1 MQRKLVEKNFDAIS
15 GKVFFQHSYFIFI
28 TTLVISNKISFIDS
42 SVYNFLI
49 SFKNDSLTNFFRF
62 ITKFSNVAF
71 LVIFVLIVLLILRNK
86 DAVFVIFNLIFLR
99 LLNYVIK
106 IIIKRD
112 RPNILR
118 LIKIGEYSFPS
129 GHAMISM
136 GVYGYLIYL
145 IYKKIKNPYIK
156 YLGIIILSLLIILIG
171 ISRIYLGVHYFS
183 DVVAGYTLSLIY
195 LIIFIRVRRKYNV

>member
-1 MQRKLVEKNFDAIS
+1 MKNKNILLIS
-15 GKVFFQHSYFIFI
+15 LIIFFIFI
-28 TTLVISNKISFIDS
+28 TTLVIYNKISFIDNN
-42 SVYNFLI
+42 VYNFLI

>member
-1 MQRKLVEKNFDAIS
+1 MKNKNILLIS
-15 GKVFFQHSYFIFI
+15 LIIFFIFI

-49 SFKNDSLTNFFRF
+49 SFKNDSLTNFFSF

-145 IYKKIKNPYIK
+145 IYKKINNLYIK

>member
-1 MQRKLVEKNFDAIS
+1 MKKKNILLIALIIF
-15 GKVFFQHSYFIFI
+15 FIFI

>member
-1 MQRKLVEKNFDAIS
+1 MKNKNILLIS
-15 GKVFFQHSYFIFI
+15 LIIFFIFI
-28 TTLVISNKISFIDS
+28 TTLVIYNKISFIDS
-42 SVYNFLI
+42 NVYNFLI

-62 ITKFSNVAF
+62 VTKFSNVAF

-86 DAVFVIFNLIFLR
+86 DAVFVIFNLIFIR

-145 IYKKIKNPYIK
+145 IYKKINNLYIK

>member
-1 MQRKLVEKNFDAIS
+1 MKNKNILLIS
-15 GKVFFQHSYFIFI
+15 LIIFFIFI

-106 IIIKRD
+106 IIIKID

>member
-1 MQRKLVEKNFDAIS
+1 MKNKNILLIS
-15 GKVFFQHSYFIFI
+15 LIIFFIFI

-42 SVYNFLI
+42 NVYNFLI

-62 ITKFSNVAF
+62 VTKFSNVAF

-145 IYKKIKNPYIK
+145 IYKKINNLYIK

>member
-1 MQRKLVEKNFDAIS
+1 MF
-15 GKVFFQHSYFIFI
+15 
-28 TTLVISNKISFIDS
+28 
-42 SVYNFLI
+42 NFLI

-183 DVVAGYTLSLIY
+183 DVVAVYTLSLIY

>member
-1 MQRKLVEKNFDAIS
+1 MKNKNILLIS
-15 GKVFFQHSYFIFI
+15 LIIFFIFI

>member
-1 MQRKLVEKNFDAIS
+1 MKNKNILLICLIIF
-15 GKVFFQHSYFIFI
+15 FIFI
-28 TTLVISNKISFIDS
+28 TTLVIFNKINFIDS

-136 GVYGYLIYL
+136 GVYVYLIYL

>member
-1 MQRKLVEKNFDAIS
+1 MKNKNILLIS
-15 GKVFFQHSYFIFI
+15 LIIFFIFI
-28 TTLVISNKISFIDS
+28 TTLVIYNKISFIDS
-42 SVYNFLI
+42 NVYNFLI

-99 LLNYVIK
+99 LLNYAIK

>member
-1 MQRKLVEKNFDAIS
+1 MKNKNILLIS
-15 GKVFFQHSYFIFI
+15 LIIFFIFI

-183 DVVAGYTLSLIY
+183 DVVSGYTLSLIY

>member
-1 MQRKLVEKNFDAIS
+1 MQKKNILLICLIIF
-15 GKVFFQHSYFIFI
+15 FIFI
-28 TTLVISNKISFIDS
+28 TTLVIYNKISFIDS

-145 IYKKIKNPYIK
+145 IYKKVKNPYIK

>member
-1 MQRKLVEKNFDAIS
+1 MKNKNILLIS
-15 GKVFFQHSYFIFI
+15 LIIFFIFI

-49 SFKNDSLTNFFRF
+49 SFKNDSLTNFFSF

>member
-1 MQRKLVEKNFDAIS
+1 MKNKNILLICLIIF
-15 GKVFFQHSYFIFI
+15 FIFI

-106 IIIKRD
+106 VIIRRD

-195 LIIFIRVRRKYNV
+195 LIIFIRVRSKYNV

>member
-1 MQRKLVEKNFDAIS
+1 MQKKNILLIS
-15 GKVFFQHSYFIFI
+15 LIIFFIFI
-28 TTLVISNKISFIDS
+28 TTLVIYNKISFIDS
-42 SVYNFLI
+42 NVYNFLI

-62 ITKFSNVAF
+62 VTKFSNVAF

-118 LIKIGEYSFPS
+118 LIKIGEY
-129 GHAMISM
+129 I
-136 GVYGYLIYL
+136 
-145 IYKKIKNPYIK
+145 
-156 YLGIIILSLLIILIG
+156 
-171 ISRIYLGVHYFS
+171 
-183 DVVAGYTLSLIY
+183 
-195 LIIFIRVRRKYNV
+195 

>member
-1 MQRKLVEKNFDAIS
+1 MKNKNILLIS
-15 GKVFFQHSYFIFI
+15 LIIFFIFI

-62 ITKFSNVAF
+62 VTKFSNVAF

-112 RPNILR
+112 RPNTLR

-145 IYKKIKNPYIK
+145 IYKKINNLYIK

>member
-1 MQRKLVEKNFDAIS
+1 MQKKNILLICLIIF
-15 GKVFFQHSYFIFI
+15 FIFI

-145 IYKKIKNPYIK
+145 IYKKVKNPYIK

>member
-1 MQRKLVEKNFDAIS
+1 MKNKNILLIS
-15 GKVFFQHSYFIFI
+15 LIIFFIFI

-183 DVVAGYTLSLIY
+183 DVLAGYTLSLIY

>member
-1 MQRKLVEKNFDAIS
+1 MKNKNILLIS
-15 GKVFFQHSYFIFI
+15 LIIFFIFI

-71 LVIFVLIVLLILRNK
+71 LVIFVLVVLLILRNK

-106 IIIKRD
+106 VIIRRD

-145 IYKKIKNPYIK
+145 IYKKINNPYIK

>member
-1 MQRKLVEKNFDAIS
+1 MKNKNILLIS
-15 GKVFFQHSYFIFI
+15 LIIFFIFI

-49 SFKNDSLTNFFRF
+49 SFKNDRLTNFFRF

>member
-1 MQRKLVEKNFDAIS
+1 MKNKNILLIS
-15 GKVFFQHSYFIFI
+15 LIIFFIFI

-129 GHAMISM
+129 GHAMISK

>member
-1 MQRKLVEKNFDAIS
+1 MKNKNILLIS
-15 GKVFFQHSYFIFI
+15 LIIFFIFI
-28 TTLVISNKISFIDS
+28 TTLVIYNKISFIDS
-42 SVYNFLI
+42 NVYNFLI

-62 ITKFSNVAF
+62 VTKFSNVAF

-99 LLNYVIK
+99 LLNYAIK

-145 IYKKIKNPYIK
+145 IYKKINNLYIK

>member
-1 MQRKLVEKNFDAIS
+1 MQKKNILLICLIIF
-15 GKVFFQHSYFIFI
+15 FIFI
-28 TTLVISNKISFIDS
+28 TTLVIFNKINFIDS

-156 YLGIIILSLLIILIG
+156 YLGIIILSLFIILIG

>member
-1 MQRKLVEKNFDAIS
+1 MKNKNILLIS
-15 GKVFFQHSYFIFI
+15 LIIFFIFI

-49 SFKNDSLTNFFRF
+49 SFKNDSLTNFFSF

-145 IYKKIKNPYIK
+145 IYKKVKNPYIK

>member
-1 MQRKLVEKNFDAIS
+1 MQKKNILLICLIIF
-15 GKVFFQHSYFIFI
+15 FIFI
-28 TTLVISNKISFIDS
+28 TTVVIFNKINFIDS

>member
-1 MQRKLVEKNFDAIS
+1 MQKKNILLICLIIF
-15 GKVFFQHSYFIFI
+15 FIFI
-28 TTLVISNKISFIDS
+28 TTLVIFNKINFIDS

-145 IYKKIKNPYIK
+145 IYKKVKNTYIK

-195 LIIFIRVRRKYNV
+195 LIIFIRIRRKYNV

>member
-1 MQRKLVEKNFDAIS
+1 MKNKNILLIS
-15 GKVFFQHSYFIFI
+15 LIIFFIFI
-28 TTLVISNKISFIDS
+28 TTLVIFNKINFIDS

-106 IIIKRD
+106 VIIKRD

-145 IYKKIKNPYIK
+145 IYKKVKNPYIK

>member
-1 MQRKLVEKNFDAIS
+1 MKNKNILLIS
-15 GKVFFQHSYFIFI
+15 LIIFFIFI
-28 TTLVISNKISFIDS
+28 TTLVIYNKISFIDS
-42 SVYNFLI
+42 NVYNFLI

-62 ITKFSNVAF
+62 VTKFSNVAF

-106 IIIKRD
+106 VIIKRD

-145 IYKKIKNPYIK
+145 IYKKVKNPYIK

>member
-1 MQRKLVEKNFDAIS
+1 MQKKNILLICLIIF
-15 GKVFFQHSYFIFI
+15 FIFI
-28 TTLVISNKISFIDS
+28 TTLVIFNKINFIDS

-118 LIKIGEYSFPS
+118 LIKIGEYSFHS

-145 IYKKIKNPYIK
+145 IYKKNKKSLYKIFRYNNIKSFDNFNRY
-156 YLGIIILSLLIILIG
+156 
-171 ISRIYLGVHYFS
+171 
-183 DVVAGYTLSLIY
+183 
-195 LIIFIRVRRKYNV
+195 

>member
-1 MQRKLVEKNFDAIS
+1 MQKKNILLICLIIF
-15 GKVFFQHSYFIFI
+15 FIFI
-28 TTLVISNKISFIDS
+28 TTLVIFNKINFIDS

-112 RPNILR
+112 IPNILR
-118 LIKIGEYSFPS
+118 LIKILEYIFPS
-129 GHAMISM
+129 GQAMI
-136 GVYGYLIYL
+136 
-145 IYKKIKNPYIK
+145 
-156 YLGIIILSLLIILIG
+156 
-171 ISRIYLGVHYFS
+171 
-183 DVVAGYTLSLIY
+183 
-195 LIIFIRVRRKYNV
+195 

>member
-1 MQRKLVEKNFDAIS
+1 MKNKNILLICLIIF
-15 GKVFFQHSYFIFI
+15 FIFI

-106 IIIKRD
+106 VIIRRD

-145 IYKKIKNPYIK
+145 IYKKINNPYIK

-195 LIIFIRVRRKYNV
+195 LIIFIRVRSKYNV

>member
-1 MQRKLVEKNFDAIS
+1 MKNKNILLIS
-15 GKVFFQHSYFIFI
+15 LIIFFIFI
-28 TTLVISNKISFIDS
+28 TTLVIYNKISFIDS
-42 SVYNFLI
+42 NVYNFLI

-99 LLNYVIK
+99 LLNYAIK

-145 IYKKIKNPYIK
+145 IYKKINNLYIK